1 VQAAA
6 ALHSGV
12 ACCQVAA
19 AVLQQWPAVL
29 GIEQHLRKALRCLTS
44 QQESSECTAAAPSAQ
59 SGGQLPRASTTMIP
73 STWTRAC
80 CLQVER
86 KVIVRF
92 GIVLARE
99 GGALSRMLP
108 MFNVFAGGPLGSG
121 RQWFSWIH
129 RWARLPGSR
138 FRGSGAFDMQC

>member
-1 VQAAA
+1 
-6 ALHSGV
+6 
-12 ACCQVAA
+12 
-19 AVLQQWPAVL
+19 
-29 GIEQHLRKALRCLTS
+29 
-44 QQESSECTAAAPSAQ
+44 
-59 SGGQLPRASTTMIP
+59 M
-73 STWTRAC
+73 

-129 RWARLPGSR
+129 RCACRE
-138 FRGSGAFDMQC
+138 GSGDFKCQLCVDCSPPQMLQPTRAAHAARVAL

>member
-1 VQAAA
+1 ML
-6 ALHSGV
+6 LHNEI
-12 ACCQVAA
+12 ACV
-19 AVLQQWPAVL
+19 
-29 GIEQHLRKALRCLTS
+29 ICL
-44 QQESSECTAAAPSAQ
+44 
-59 SGGQLPRASTTMIP
+59 M
-73 STWTRAC
+73 
-80 CLQVER
+80 QVER

-129 RWARLPGSR
+129 RWRVSSSPSCDDA
-138 FRGSGAFDMQC
+138 C

>member
-1 VQAAA
+1 MYA
-6 ALHSGV
+6 
-12 ACCQVAA
+12 
-19 AVLQQWPAVL
+19 
-29 GIEQHLRKALRCLTS
+29 
-44 QQESSECTAAAPSAQ
+44 
-59 SGGQLPRASTTMIP
+59 
-73 STWTRAC
+73 
-80 CLQVER
+80 QVER

-129 RWARLPGSR
+129 RWAWGSVSALKRLIL
-138 FRGSGAFDMQC
+138 AC

>member
-1 VQAAA
+1 M
-6 ALHSGV
+6 HT
-12 ACCQVAA
+12 
-19 AVLQQWPAVL
+19 
-29 GIEQHLRKALRCLTS
+29 CLS
-44 QQESSECTAAAPSAQ
+44 
-59 SGGQLPRASTTMIP
+59 
-73 STWTRAC
+73 
-80 CLQVER
+80 QVER

-129 RWARLPGSR
+129 RWVVSTNPGHEMTPISGISAVLAAALLLSNTLSCRCCRTAYTTTSAVSLSPGVMPKHSVPDIPAR
-138 FRGSGAFDMQC
+138 